1 MPASEA
7 LVTPRA
13 ACARGLAGYVN
24 IRSHKR
30 CRTIGMN
37 VRMRLNDESP
47 KAPLHGSDVCAI
59 VVAYHPDAAL
69 AARLSRIAPQVG
81 AIVIV
86 DNGSSDAEVRMLHDI
101 AADPKIHLTLNR
113 QNLGVARALNL
124 GVRCA
129 GSLGYT
135 LALLLDQDTSVE
147 ADMVHTLVG
156 IYRSFPDRDRLAV
169 IGSNYQDVNR
179 PSPEPNGP
187 ESTDAAW
194 DEAESVITSG
204 SLLPLAAHADI
215 GPFREEFFIDFVDT
229 DYCFRARA
237 KGYQVIKSRKHLM
250 SHAVGALHESRFLWF
265 KRWTYNHS
273 PDRRYYIARNNTV
286 LIREYGQLGRLR
298 WLLKSLHRCFRLC
311 KRVVLYE
318 KTRTRKIAAIAEGW
332 RDGVTGKM
340 GPRHAGKGSGA

>member
-1 MPASEA
+1 M
-7 LVTPRA
+7 
-13 ACARGLAGYVN
+13 
-24 IRSHKR
+24 
-30 CRTIGMN
+30 GMN

-47 KAPLHGSDVCAI
+47 EAPLHGSDVCAI

-124 GVRCA
+124 GIQCA
-129 GSLGYT
+129 GSLGYS

-156 IYRSFPDRDRLAV
+156 IYSSFPDRERLAV

-179 PSPEPNGP
+179 PSAEANGP

-204 SLLPLAAHADI
+204 SLLPLAAHAAI

-273 PDRRYYIARNNTV
+273 PDRRYYFARNNTV
-286 LIREYGQLGRLR
+286 LIREYGQLGRVR
-298 WLLKSLHRCFRLC
+298 WMLKSLHRCFRLS
-311 KRVVLYE
+311 KRVFLYE
-318 KTRTRKIAAIAEGW
+318 KARTRKIAAIAEGW

-340 GPRHAGKGSGA
+340 GPRDAGKGGGL

>member
-1 MPASEA
+1 M
-7 LVTPRA
+7 
-13 ACARGLAGYVN
+13 
-24 IRSHKR
+24 
-30 CRTIGMN
+30 GMN

-47 KAPLHGSDVCAI
+47 EAPLHGSDVCAI

-124 GVRCA
+124 GIQCA
-129 GSLGYT
+129 GSLGYS

-156 IYRSFPDRDRLAV
+156 IYSSFPDRERLAV

-179 PSPEPNGP
+179 PSAEANGP

-204 SLLPLAAHADI
+204 SLLPLAAHAAI
-215 GPFREEFFIDFVDT
+215 GPIHLSRVSGPIRF
-229 DYCFRARA
+229 A
-237 KGYQVIKSRKHLM
+237 KIGVATAAPSC
-250 SHAVGALHESRFLWF
+250 V
-265 KRWTYNHS
+265 
-273 PDRRYYIARNNTV
+273 
-286 LIREYGQLGRLR
+286 
-298 WLLKSLHRCFRLC
+298 
-311 KRVVLYE
+311 
-318 KTRTRKIAAIAEGW
+318 AAISRPAA
-332 RDGVTGKM
+332 TG
-340 GPRHAGKGSGA
+340 PPPSLAA